1 MAGVWCLL
9 KFNTNLCS
17 RGTGAPLQHRGS
29 RKAQPDPG
37 LAVAAW
43 CCRISKL
50 SHSFHLATETTTGD
64 ICNPTL
70 NDLSMAGS
78 SSSEIS
84 RAGSVFRESVDIC
97 LQNPFKS
104 LVEITSVKKKKT
116 KHQKE
121 GSCTDKQLPAGGAEG
136 STGIQT
142 NFPGLGFKLIKK
154 RIRFSW
160 WDNHLPA
167 LLSCNN

>member
-1 MAGVWCLL
+1 M
-9 KFNTNLCS
+9 
-17 RGTGAPLQHRGS
+17 LQSHWGRS
-29 RKAQPDPG
+29 TKAELVPG
-37 LAVAAW
+37 LAAAAW
-43 CCRISKL
+43 GCRVPKL
-50 SHSFHLATETTTGD
+50 SHSFHLATETTTGE

-70 NDLSMAGS
+70 NDLSMARN
-78 SSSEIS
+78 SSEIS
-84 RAGSVFRESVDIC
+84 RTGSVFRESVDIC

-104 LVEITSVKKKKT
+104 LVEITPEKKQQKKPKTNQTIKT
-116 KHQKE
+116 KQKTNHKPNQKE
-121 GSCTDKQLPAGGAEG
+121 GSCADKQLPAGGAEG
-136 STGIQT
+136 SSGIQT